1 MESVKEENLLFAN
14 ANALIGAAKDARVK
28 ILEASAQ
35 TIMEQHGASPKRAMK
50 RCEYIG
56 CSVPAVLHNM
66 L

>member
-14 ANALIGAAKDARVK
+14 SNALIGAAKDARVK

-50 RCEYIG
+50 RCE
-56 CSVPAVLHNM
+56 
-66 L
+66 